1 MFTSGTSLE
10 LFDIT
15 CEVPQVS
22 DSGPLLFEL
31 ISMTLVLHLL
41 NYHSHLLQMTPTYLR
56 KIPQLIEITDEELS
70 KLSLWFKAKGYH
82 VLNITKPRQ
91 NNLFTLAKTKYV
103 HVFLRTK
110 KIKTLTFTFM
120 AIKLKVMIKNSSF

>member
-15 CEVPQVS
+15 CGVPQVS

-31 ISMTLVLHLL
+31 ISMTLVLHLV

-56 KIPQLIEITDEELS
+56 KIQQLIKITNAELS
-70 KLSLWFKAKGYH
+70 KLSLLFKAKGYH

-91 NNLFTLAKTKYV
+91 NNLFTLAKTEYV

-110 KIKTLTFTFM
+110 KIK
-120 AIKLKVMIKNSSF
+120 A